1 MSDTLDR
8 SLALAEFVAGL
19 TYEQVPAGT
28 VDRLKQCLL
37 DFVGLAAFAAARAE
51 SSEPFRRAV
60 LTLAPRPGP
69 GTVVGEA
76 RGYPYQ
82 SPALL
87 NGPFAP
93 PLAFADTT
101 LFGALPPGAPVI
113 PAALAAAEQTAASGR
128 ALLESLAA
136 GYEVACRVGGGL
148 GQAAY
153 DRGVHTT

>member
-19 TYEQVPAGT
+19 TYEQVPAGA

-69 GTVVGEA
+69 ARRRRAGRGPGPRAPRVARRRLRGRVPRGRRARTDRVRPWLPHHARGGPLRGRRRRGEA
-76 RGYPYQ
+76 LRARRRG
-82 SPALL
+82 
-87 NGPFAP
+87 
-93 PLAFADTT
+93 
-101 LFGALPPGAPVI
+101 
-113 PAALAAAEQTAASGR
+113 
-128 ALLESLAA
+128 
-136 GYEVACRVGGGL
+136 
-148 GQAAY
+148 
-153 DRGVHTT
+153 DRELVR